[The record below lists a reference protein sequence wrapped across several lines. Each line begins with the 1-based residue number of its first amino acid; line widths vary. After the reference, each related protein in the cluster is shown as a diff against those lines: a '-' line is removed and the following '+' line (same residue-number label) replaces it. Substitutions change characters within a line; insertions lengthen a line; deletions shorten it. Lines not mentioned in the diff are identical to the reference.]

1 MRGYL
6 LEMYTDIRKYKLAA
20 LGKGVLNEGQ
30 DKTKWQAEG
39 LTCSSRN
46 RKRWNP
52 LHAHAEAL
60 NMLEED
66 YPETSQDIAYTA
78 SFFML
83 DVSARSWQAVGKK
96 QCL

>member
-1 MRGYL
+1 MR
-6 LEMYTDIRKYKLAA
+6 
-20 LGKGVLNEGQ
+20 
-30 DKTKWQAEG
+30 DKTKPNEGRGKNQAGRRTNLFLKEQ
-39 LTCSSRN
+39 
-46 RKRWNP
+46 KKMEP
-52 LHAHAEAL
+52 PAEAL

-66 YPETSQDIAYTA
+66 YPETSQDIAYAA